1 MKTSNGKSLEQYK
14 SNVGEISEK
23 NTLMKYTSQISFLNN
38 FNTLN
43 E

>member
-14 SNVGEISEK
+14 SNVGEISKK
-23 NTLMKYTSQISFLNN
+23 NTLMKYTFFLNN
-38 FNTLN
+38 FNALI